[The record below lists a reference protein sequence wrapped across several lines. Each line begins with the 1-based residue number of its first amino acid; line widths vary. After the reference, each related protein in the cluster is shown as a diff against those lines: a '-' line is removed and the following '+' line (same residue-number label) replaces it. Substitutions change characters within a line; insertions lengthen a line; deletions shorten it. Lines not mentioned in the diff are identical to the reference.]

1 MRVGTPTTRY
11 RFKPC
16 VEAMRSA
23 IEKNQEVQGGTPV
36 IRGTRLPVEHLIEH
50 INADYSFEQ
59 YARIFHIDVKLARR
73 AYREAV
79 SETRT
84 RGRQPA

>member
-1 MRVGTPTTRY
+1 MSISVHSRHDQLPLY
-11 RFKPC
+11 
-16 VEAMRSA
+16 AMSSA

-59 YARIFHIDVKLARR
+59 YARIFRVDAELARR
-73 AYREAV
+73 AYKEAV
-79 SETRT
+79 SKART
-84 RGRQPA
+84 RGRKPA

>member
-1 MRVGTPTTRY
+1 MY
-11 RFKPC
+11 
-16 VEAMRSA
+16 SA

-59 YARIFHIDVKLARR
+59 YARIFHIDVDLARR

>member
-1 MRVGTPTTRY
+1 MY
-11 RFKPC
+11 
-16 VEAMRSA
+16 SA
-23 IEKNQEVQGGTPV
+23 IEKSQEVQGGTPV
-36 IRGTRLPVEHLIEH
+36 IRGTRLPVKHLVEH

-59 YARIFHIDVKLARR
+59 YARIFRIDADLARR

-79 SETRT
+79 RTTRT